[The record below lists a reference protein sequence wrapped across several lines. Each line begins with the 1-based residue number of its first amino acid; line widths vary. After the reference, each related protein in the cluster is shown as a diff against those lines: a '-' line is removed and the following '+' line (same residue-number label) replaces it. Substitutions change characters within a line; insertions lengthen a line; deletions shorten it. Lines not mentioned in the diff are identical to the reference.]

1 MLRMAVHRIL
11 HRTRARP
18 LHRTPP
24 PQTVGLAWHSGYQRI
39 FILKMVRAQDSFFTP
54 SRATALTLA
63 LCVLVS
69 STPALINHLLLAL
82 NVPIA
87 LGRDTEIKWLW
98 GFAAIDFI
106 VLLASVGAW
115 TVVARR
121 TADLDH
127 MVSDTTDAALVSG
140 WLNRKLSFHLQAPPP
155 VFSAIAAVAF
165 IYLVQEPIS
174 PFIHVSLASY
184 LSVFWTAFIGGN
196 SLYWLYVAP
205 GMVSVIARCQH
216 LHLWWQNPAM
226 TPALRA
232 LSDGLAFSASA
243 VLTGGICA
251 TFLGFFGPQ
260 TVQVPLIQVLLIG
273 FFVVVM
279 LSAVQVVLAPTIHIY
294 AMIRRRKF
302 DVLRK
307 ISDEVGDLERVLKR
321 ERTYDVEFSSLF
333 LAVAETPNLPFSTS
347 TVVQYSAGFAATI
360 AGFVISQLVK

>member
-1 MLRMAVHRIL
+1 MLRRS
-11 HRTRARP
+11 TARR

-24 PQTVGLAWHSGYQRI
+24 PQTVGSAWHSGYERI
-39 FILKMVRAQDSFFTP
+39 FILKMVRAKATFFRP
-54 SRATALTLA
+54 SKATALTIA
-63 LCVLVS
+63 LCILVS
-69 STPALINHLLLAL
+69 STPAIINQLLLAL
-82 NVPIA
+82 GAPVA
-87 LGRDTEIKWLW
+87 LGRETEMKWLW
-98 GFAAIDFI
+98 GFAAINFI
-106 VLLASVGAW
+106 VLLASIGAW

-127 MVSDTTDAALVSG
+127 LVNDTRDAALVSR
-140 WLNRKLSFHLQAPPP
+140 WLNRKLSFVLQAPPP
-155 VFSAIAAVAF
+155 VFSAIAGATF
-165 IYLVQEPIS
+165 IYLVQEPLS
-174 PFIHVSLASY
+174 PFLQISLASY
-184 LSVFWTAFIGGN
+184 LSVIWTSFIAGN

-205 GMVSVIARCQH
+205 GMVSVIARCDQ

-232 LSDGLAFSASA
+232 LSDGLAFSATA
-243 VLTGGICA
+243 VLAGGMSV
-251 TFLGFFGPQ
+251 TFLGFYGPQ
-260 TVQVPLIQVLLIG
+260 TVQAPLIQVVLIG

-279 LSAVQVVLAPTIHIY
+279 MSAVQVVLAPTIYIY
-294 AMIRRRKF
+294 AIIRRKKF

-321 ERTYDVEFSSLF
+321 ERSYDVEFSSLF